1 MSFED
6 ELQPLRLSSSD
17 DSGGPNQSSPNSPN
31 STYISNTICS
41 PPDDF
46 DSTQILDAP
55 SESGGPGKTSVGP
68 KVPSH
73 PPTLQMVAEALMAK
87 GDKHGTSVAAIKF
100 YIRQMYPAVNTKRFR
115 YLLKQALAKG
125 VSNGVL
131 VRPRNSTATGAR
143 GRFKLGTKNKIRV
156 TQTKKPRASVKPKKK
171 KVVKTNEAGKVSSET
186 ETKNK
191 VSASKK
197 KMSTMASPKKKVP
210 TTKKKSAEAS
220 SEKKVPATKK
230 KVSEEALL
238 EKKVPATKK
247 KVSEE
252 ALPKKK
258 VPATKKKVSGEAS
271 PKRKVPATKKIV
283 PAEESTKKKVPTTV
297 KKVPVKASAKT
308 KVPEK
313 SKKATVEGMAKED
326 SKPKGAKAKKDVEEV
341 RAKARG
347 MKPKAE
353 ITKGKKKAPII
364 PKKVVEDRKAEKT
377 KLRVASEAPL
387 KTRKQKGS
395 PNVQV
400 KSKGAAA
407 MSKVRKAGGTKEGS
421 DESKTAAQNKSK
433 LDVGIKSSTS
443 QSKVLR
449 ESDTVKDQPR
459 SKGKK
464 PEASKVFKKT
474 GKSPKGS
481 STKPASKKVK

>member
-6 ELQPLRLSSSD
+6 ELQPLHLSSSD
-17 DSGGPNQSSPNSPN
+17 DSGDLNQNSPSFPN
-31 STYISNTICS
+31 STYISNTVTS

-55 SESGGPGKTSVGP
+55 SESGGPGKTSVEP
-68 KVPSH
+68 KLPSH

-100 YIRQMYPAVNTKRFR
+100 YIRQMYPAVNMKRLR

-143 GRFKLGTKNKIRV
+143 GRFKLVTKNKIKV
-156 TQTKKPRASVKPKKK
+156 TQTKKSRASVKPKKK
-171 KVVKTNEAGKVSSET
+171 KVVKTSEAGKVSSEA
-186 ETKNK
+186 ETKKK
-191 VSASKK
+191 VSATKK
-197 KMSTMASPKKKVP
+197 KMATTASPKKKVP
-210 TTKKKSAEAS
+210 ATKKTVSADASSEKKVSATKKKLSEEVS
-220 SEKKVPATKK
+220 SKKKVPATKK
-230 KVSEEALL
+230 KVSED
-238 EKKVPATKK
+238 
-247 KVSEE
+247 

-258 VPATKKKVSGEAS
+258 VPASKKKVAREAS
-271 PKRKVPATKKIV
+271 PKRKVPATKK
-283 PAEESTKKKVPTTV
+283 KVPTAV
-297 KKVPVKASAKT
+297 KKVPVKASTKT

-313 SKKATVEGMAKED
+313 AKKATVEGMAKED
-326 SKPKGAKAKKDVEEV
+326 SKPKGARAKKDVEEV
-341 RAKARG
+341 RAKAKG

-377 KLRVASEAPL
+377 KLRAASEAPL

-407 MSKVRKAGGTKEGS
+407 MSKVRKAGGTKEGN
-421 DESKTAAQNKSK
+421 DESKTTAQNKSK

>member
-17 DSGGPNQSSPNSPN
+17 DSGGPNQNSPNSPN
-31 STYISNTICS
+31 STYISNTVSS
-41 PPDDF
+41 PADDF

-55 SESGGPGKTSVGP
+55 SESGGPGKTSVEP
-68 KVPSH
+68 KLPSH

-87 GDKHGTSVAAIKF
+87 GDRHGTSVAAIKF
-100 YIRQMYPAVNTKRFR
+100 YIRQMYPAVNMKRLR
-115 YLLKQALAKG
+115 YLLRRALAKG
-125 VSNGVL
+125 VSKGVL

-143 GRFKLGTKNKIRV
+143 GRFKLVTKNKIKV
-156 TQTKKPRASVKPKKK
+156 TQTKKSRASVKPKKK
-171 KVVKTNEAGKVSSET
+171 KVIKTSEAGNVSSEG
-186 ETKNK
+186 ETKKK
-191 VSASKK
+191 VSATKK
-197 KMSTMASPKKKVP
+197 KVPTNASPKKKAP
-210 TTKKKSAEAS
+210 TTKKTVSAEAS

-230 KVSEEALL
+230 KVSGD
-238 EKKVPATKK
+238 T
-247 KVSEE
+247 
-252 ALPKKK
+252 LPKKK
-258 VPATKKKVSGEAS
+258 VPATKKKVSREAS

-283 PAEESTKKKVPTTV
+283 PAEESTKKKVPTAV

-313 SKKATVEGMAKED
+313 AKKATVEGMAKED
-326 SKPKGAKAKKDVEEV
+326 SKPKDVEEV

-377 KLRVASEAPL
+377 KLRAASEGPL

-395 PNVQV
+395 PNIQV

>member
-125 VSNGVL
+125 
-131 VRPRNSTATGAR
+131 
-143 GRFKLGTKNKIRV
+143 LGTKNKIRV

>member
-6 ELQPLRLSSSD
+6 ELQPLHLSSSD
-17 DSGGPNQSSPNSPN
+17 DSGDLNQNSPSFPN
-31 STYISNTICS
+31 STYISNTVTS

-55 SESGGPGKTSVGP
+55 SESGGPGKTSVEP
-68 KVPSH
+68 KLPSH

-100 YIRQMYPAVNTKRFR
+100 YIRQMYPAVNMKRLR

-143 GRFKLGTKNKIRV
+143 GRFKLVTKNKIKV
-156 TQTKKPRASVKPKKK
+156 TQTKKSRASVKPKKK
-171 KVVKTNEAGKVSSET
+171 KVVKTSEAGKVSSEA
-186 ETKNK
+186 ETKKK
-191 VSASKK
+191 VSATKK
-197 KMSTMASPKKKVP
+197 KMATTASPKKKVP
-210 TTKKKSAEAS
+210 ATKKTVSADAS

-230 KVSEEALL
+230 KVSED
-238 EKKVPATKK
+238 
-247 KVSEE
+247 

-258 VPATKKKVSGEAS
+258 VPASKKKVAREAS
-271 PKRKVPATKKIV
+271 PKRKVPATKK
-283 PAEESTKKKVPTTV
+283 KVPTAV
-297 KKVPVKASAKT
+297 KKVPVKASTKT

-313 SKKATVEGMAKED
+313 AKKATVEGMAKED
-326 SKPKGAKAKKDVEEV
+326 SKPKGARAKKDVEEV
-341 RAKARG
+341 RAKAKG

-377 KLRVASEAPL
+377 KLRAASEAPL

-407 MSKVRKAGGTKEGS
+407 MSKVRKAGGTKEGN
-421 DESKTAAQNKSK
+421 DESKTTAQNKSK

>member
-17 DSGGPNQSSPNSPN
+17 DSGGPNQNSPNSPN
-31 STYISNTICS
+31 STYISNTVSS
-41 PPDDF
+41 PADDF

-55 SESGGPGKTSVGP
+55 SESGGPGKTSVEP
-68 KVPSH
+68 KLPSH

-87 GDKHGTSVAAIKF
+87 GDRHGTSVAAIKF
-100 YIRQMYPAVNTKRFR
+100 YIRQMYPAVNMKRLR
-115 YLLKQALAKG
+115 YLLRRALAKG
-125 VSNGVL
+125 VSKGVL

-143 GRFKLGTKNKIRV
+143 GRFKLVTKNKIKV
-156 TQTKKPRASVKPKKK
+156 TQTKKSRASVKPKKK
-171 KVVKTNEAGKVSSET
+171 KVIKTSEAGNVSSEG
-186 ETKNK
+186 ETKKK
-191 VSASKK
+191 VSATKK
-197 KMSTMASPKKKVP
+197 KVPTNASPKKKAP
-210 TTKKKSAEAS
+210 TTKKTVSAEASSEKKVSATKKKVSEEAS

-230 KVSEEALL
+230 KVSGD
-238 EKKVPATKK
+238 T
-247 KVSEE
+247 
-252 ALPKKK
+252 LPKKK
-258 VPATKKKVSGEAS
+258 VPATKKKVSREAS

-283 PAEESTKKKVPTTV
+283 PAEESTKKKVPTAV

-313 SKKATVEGMAKED
+313 AKKATVEGMAKED
-326 SKPKGAKAKKDVEEV
+326 SKPKDVEEV

-377 KLRVASEAPL
+377 KLRAASEGPL

-395 PNVQV
+395 PNIQV